1 MRRVFDRGLSGNSHE
16 MTIDDGS
23 SGFGASRVIREYA
36 KLLQANAP
44 VYVALGVLTSVAKGG
59 RPCTRSSDRFLARH
73 GRPILFVLC
82 CANLRLSGLNVLIEL
97 RLENYAVIDNL
108 VVEFGHGL
116 NLLTGETGA
125 GKSIL
130 IDALALLLG
139 EKASSDVIRGGAD
152 RAVVA
157 AVFEEEGPDGDALAK
172 ILEANGLDES
182 DDGSLI
188 LRREIASGGKGRV
201 FVNNQPATVAV
212 LRLLAPHLA
221 VIHAQN
227 ESILSFDGAARLELL
242 DSFAGSRFDTV
253 ANAFAAWKRV
263 RTRIDELER
272 GEQDRLRL
280 VDLWIFQKREIDEG
294 RLQSGEDEKLETEKR
309 VLANAEKIYNAAMNA
324 FDLLYEGSGS
334 TASSLRAAHKQIEE
348 LARYEPKFQ
357 EALEALQTARISV
370 EDVGATV
377 RDYAGGIHAS
387 PEHLAQVE
395 DRLALLERLKRKY
408 GPTLDEVIQFGADVA
423 RKLSEVENKDEILRR
438 LRSELAQAGQDYLS
452 AAQALSKSRTSA
464 ARRLE
469 RLVEAE
475 VNDLAMK
482 SAFRIEMTTST
493 EESGWTSSGI
503 DQVLYMISTNPGE
516 PLRQLENIA
525 SGGELSRVMLAL
537 KASVESGTESSRERE
552 KRSDS
557 SARRKREK
565 TSQKTLVFDE
575 IDTGIGGRAAE
586 AVGKK
591 LKTLARAHQVLCV
604 THLPQIA
611 TFGDHHYVIDKKE
624 SGGRTKTSI
633 RPVTGEERTEEV
645 ARMLSGAKLTETSRK
660 HAEQMIKAN
669 G

>member
-1 MRRVFDRGLSGNSHE
+1 M
-16 MTIDDGS
+16 
-23 SGFGASRVIREYA
+23 
-36 KLLQANAP
+36 
-44 VYVALGVLTSVAKGG
+44 
-59 RPCTRSSDRFLARH
+59 
-73 GRPILFVLC
+73 
-82 CANLRLSGLNVLIEL
+82 LIEL

-139 EKASSDVIRGGAD
+139 EKASTEVVRTGAE
-152 RAVVA
+152 RAVVS
-157 AVFEEEGPDGDALAK
+157 AVFESNEDAEESLAK

-212 LRLLAPHLA
+212 LRLVAPHLA
-221 VIHAQN
+221 NIHAQN
-227 ESILSFDGAARLELL
+227 ESILSFDGPARLELL
-242 DSFAGSRFDTV
+242 DSFAASQLEPV
-253 ANAFAAWKRV
+253 AEAFKAWKQI
-263 RTRIDELER
+263 RTHIDELER

-280 VDLWIFQKREIDEG
+280 VDLWLFQKREIEEG
-294 RLQSGEDEKLETEKR
+294 RLEAGEDEHLEAEKR

-324 FDLLYEGSGS
+324 FDLLYEGNGS
-334 TASSLRAAHKQIEE
+334 TASSLRAAQKQIEE

-357 EALEALQTARISV
+357 EALTALDQARISV
-370 EDVGATV
+370 EDVGASV

-395 DRLALLERLKRKY
+395 DRLALIDRLKRKY
-408 GPTLDEVIQFGADVA
+408 GPTLDQVIEFGAEVA
-423 RKLSEVENKDEILRR
+423 RKLSEIENKDEILRG
-438 LRSELAQAGQDYLS
+438 LRSEMAKAAEEYLR
-452 AAQALSKSRTSA
+452 AAKALSKKRAEA
-464 ARRLE
+464 ARKLE
-469 RLVEAE
+469 KLVEAE
-475 VNDLAMK
+475 INDLAMK
-482 SAFRIEMTTST
+482 SAFRIEMTNSDD
-493 EESGWTSSGI
+493 ESSWSAAGI
-503 DQVLYMISTNPGE
+503 DQVVYMISTNPGE
-516 PLRQLENIA
+516 PLRQLEHIA

-537 KASVESGTESSRERE
+537 KASVDAGARPAVKKRASRE
-552 KRSDS
+552 
-557 SARRKREK
+557 A
-565 TSQKTLVFDE
+565 QKTLVFDE

-591 LKTLARAHQVLCV
+591 LKSLARSHQVLCV

-611 TFGDHHYVIDKKE
+611 TFGDHHYVIEKKE
-624 SGGRTKTSI
+624 SGGRTRTGI
-633 RPVTGEERTEEV
+633 REVTGEDRTEEV

-660 HAEQMIKAN
+660 HAEQMIRAN